1 MRFVILC
8 CLAFVLAACAKP
20 VDPLT
25 GGTLVYSE
33 DFEGSGLPSAWST
46 KSPVWKVAQGRLTGA
61 RAENEGAW
69 LSQPLPEQVRVT
81 FTVSSASPDGDIKFE
96 IFTDG
101 KTHQSGYVGIFGGW
115 KNSLNIIA
123 RLDEHG
129 TDRLVGAEGQ
139 AVVKDRVYQMTVV
152 RTDNRVRWWIDGQPF
167 LTYADAAPLRGEGH
181 NHLGF
186 NTWHAPLSYDSVRV
200 YDLAARP

>member
-101 KTHQSGYVGIFGGW
+101 KTH
-115 KNSLNIIA
+115 
-123 RLDEHG
+123 
-129 TDRLVGAEGQ
+129 
-139 AVVKDRVYQMTVV
+139 
-152 RTDNRVRWWIDGQPF
+152 
-167 LTYADAAPLRGEGH
+167 
-181 NHLGF
+181 
-186 NTWHAPLSYDSVRV
+186 
-200 YDLAARP
+200 

>member
-1 MRFVILC
+1 MRLLALC
-8 CLAFVLAACAKP
+8 LSVCSIAACAKP

-25 GGTLVYSE
+25 GGKLVFTE
-33 DFEGSGLPSAWST
+33 DFEGSGLPPAWST
-46 KSPVWKVAQGRLTGA
+46 KSVVWKVAQGRLTGA
-61 RAENEGAW
+61 RAENEGVW

-96 IFTDG
+96 IFNDG
-101 KTHQSGYVGIFGGW
+101 KTHQSGYIGIFGGW

-139 AVVKDRVYQMTVV
+139 AVVKDRAYEMTVV
-152 RTDNRVRWWIDGQPF
+152 RTDNRVRWWVDGQPF

-186 NTWHAPLSYDSVRV
+186 NTWHAPLSYDAVRV
-200 YDLAARP
+200 YDLAAQP

>member
-1 MRFVILC
+1 M
-8 CLAFVLAACAKP
+8 
-20 VDPLT
+20 
-25 GGTLVYSE
+25 
-33 DFEGSGLPSAWST
+33 
-46 KSPVWKVAQGRLTGA
+46 
-61 RAENEGAW
+61 
-69 LSQPLPEQVRVT
+69 RVT
-81 FTVSSASPDGDIKFE
+81 FNVSSASPDGDIKFE
-96 IFTDG
+96 IFNDG
-101 KTHQSGYVGIFGGW
+101 KTHQSGYIGIFGGW

-152 RTDNRVRWWIDGQPF
+152 RTDNRVRWWVDGQPF

-186 NTWHAPLSYDSVRV
+186 NTWHAPLSYDAVRV
-200 YDLAARP
+200 YDLAAKP

>member
-8 CLAFVLAACAKP
+8 CLAVVLAACSKP

-25 GGTLVYSE
+25 GGKLVYSE
-33 DFEGSGLPSAWST
+33 DFEGSGLPSAWSS
-46 KSPVWKVAQGRLTGA
+46 KSPVWKVAQGKISGA
-61 RAENEGAW
+61 RAENEGVW

-81 FTVSSASPDGDIKFE
+81 FEVSSASPDGDIKFE

-129 TDRLVGAEGQ
+129 SDRLVGAEGQ
-139 AVVKDRVYQMTVV
+139 SVVKDRVYQMTIV
-152 RTDNRVRWWIDGQPF
+152 RTDNRVQWWVDGKPF

-181 NHLGF
+181 RYLGF
-186 NTWHAPLSYDSVRV
+186 NTWHAPLSYDAVRV
-200 YDLAARP
+200 YDLASNP

>member
-1 MRFVILC
+1 MRRAIL
-8 CLAFVLAACAKP
+8 VGMTAALFACSKP

-25 GGTLVYSE
+25 GGKLVYSE
-33 DFEGSGLPSAWST
+33 DFEGSGLPSAWSS
-46 KSPVWKVAQGRLTGA
+46 KSPVWKVAQGKLSGA
-61 RAENEGAW
+61 RAENEGVW

-81 FTVSSASPDGDIKFE
+81 FDVSSASPDGDIKFE

-101 KTHQSGYVGIFGGW
+101 KTHQSGYIGIFGGW

-129 TDRLVGAEGQ
+129 SDRLVGAEGQ
-139 AVVKDRVYQMTVV
+139 AVVKDRVYHMTVV
-152 RTDNRVRWWIDGQPF
+152 RTDNRVQWWVDGKPF

-186 NTWHAPLSYDSVRV
+186 NTWHAPLSYDAVRV
-200 YDLAARP
+200 YDLAATP

>member
-1 MRFVILC
+1 MRIVLFLL
-8 CLAFVLAACAKP
+8 LAVAWVGCAKP

-25 GGTLVYSE
+25 GGKLVYSE
-33 DFEGSGLPSAWST
+33 DFEGSGIPSAWST
-46 KSPVWKVAQGRLTGA
+46 KSTVWKVASGKLTGA
-61 RAENEGAW
+61 RAENEGVW

-81 FTVSSASPDGDIKFE
+81 FEVSSASPDGDIKFE

-115 KNSLNIIA
+115 KNRINIIA

-129 TDRLVGAEGQ
+129 TDRLEGAEGQ
-139 AVVKDRVYQMTVV
+139 SVVKDRVYQMTVV
-152 RTDNRVRWWIDGQPF
+152 RTDNRVRWWVDGKPF

-181 NHLGF
+181 KHLGF
-186 NTWHAPLSYDSVRV
+186 NTWHAPLSYDSVRI
-200 YDLAARP
+200 YDLGAQP